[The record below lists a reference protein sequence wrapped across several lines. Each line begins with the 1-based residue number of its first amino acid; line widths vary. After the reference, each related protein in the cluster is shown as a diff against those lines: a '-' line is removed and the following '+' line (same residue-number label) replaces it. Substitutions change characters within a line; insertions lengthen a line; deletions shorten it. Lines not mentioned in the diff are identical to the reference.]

1 MKILMAATGLFFVFF
16 VLMHMYGNLKMFGG
30 PDAYNGYAEHLRV
43 MFEPILPRMGLLWIL
58 RVLLLVSVVVHGWSA
73 FTLWDRARKARGTT
87 GYIAKNSIAT
97 SYAARTMRWGGVLIL
112 LFVAFHLLHFTT
124 LHIEIGGD
132 YQALS
137 PYERMIVSFEF
148 WWVWLGYF
156 IVMLALGMHVRH
168 GVWSALAT
176 LGANRKRRQ
185 VAINVAAIAA
195 AALLVLGFMLPPT
208 AILLD
213 IIN

>member
-16 VLMHMYGNLKMFGG
+16 VVFHMYGNLKMFAG
-30 PDAYNGYAEHLRV
+30 PEAYNGYAEHLRV

-58 RVLLLVSVVVHGWSA
+58 RVLLLASVLVHAWSA
-73 FTLWDRARKARGTT
+73 FSLWNRARKARGTV
-87 GYIAKNSIAT
+87 GYVNRHPMAT

-112 LFVAFHLLHFTT
+112 AFVVFHLLHFTT

-137 PYERMIVSFEF
+137 PYERMIVSFEH
-148 WWVWLGYF
+148 WWLWLAYG
-156 IVMLALGMHVRH
+156 IVMLLLAMHVRH
-168 GVWSALAT
+168 GVWSSLAT
-176 LGANRKRRQ
+176 LGANKKRRQ
-185 VAINVAAIAA
+185 MAINVVALAA
-195 AALLVLGFMLPPT
+195 AALLFVGFMLPPT

-213 IIN
+213 LIN